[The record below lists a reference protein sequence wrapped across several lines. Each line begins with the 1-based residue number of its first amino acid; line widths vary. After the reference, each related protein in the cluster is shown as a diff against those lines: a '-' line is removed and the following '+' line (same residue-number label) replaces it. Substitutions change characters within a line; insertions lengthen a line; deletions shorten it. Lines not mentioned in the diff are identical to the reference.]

1 MVEIDFSAST
11 GDGAGTEP
19 LSAGDPLTAEPTM
32 SAATLDAINR
42 KLNLLLSAQGISY
55 TEVENETD

>member
-11 GDGAGTEP
+11 GAPAGAEP
-19 LSAGDPLTAEPTM
+19 LSAGDPLTSEPTP

>member
-1 MVEIDFSAST
+1 MVEIDFSASM

-19 LSAGDPLTAEPTM
+19 LSAGESLTAEPTM
-32 SAATLDAINR
+32 SAATLDEINK

>member
-1 MVEIDFSAST
+1 MVEINFSAST

-19 LSAGDPLTAEPTM
+19 LSAGEPLTSEPTP